1 MFHFT
6 GLQNV
11 CSAKNQNCTV
21 VKKKLLICPMPKR
34 RFKTWPGRWSFIHGL
49 RCRYVRLGQGFEDF
63 LNLYENVFFL
73 AKILGGYLTG
83 NPVLL
88 PYLYIIIILVRSPI
102 FISNSISH
110 ILKYKYILI
119 SRVTGNYSTSK
130 HPIPRE

>member
-21 VKKKLLICPMPKR
+21 VKKNFSSVPCQSADLRLG
-34 RFKTWPGRWSFIHGL
+34 PGRWSFIHGL

-63 LNLYENVFFL
+63 LNLHENVFFL
-73 AKILGGYLTG
+73 AKILGGYFTG

-119 SRVTGNYSTSK
+119 SRVTENYSTSK